1 VFETYS
7 KEVFEQ
13 SFDWIAGHG
22 IFAEGRMG
30 AGEYDRSTISFAAE

>member
-13 SFDWIAGHG
+13 SFDWIAEHE
-22 IFAEGRMG
+22 IFAAGRMG
-30 AGEYDRSTISFAAE
+30 SGEYDRSTISFAAE